1 MSAFD
6 SLFRFYRDNTITNKH
21 NDRYENDSDKEA
33 VRERNEAESN
43 NEEDDDNLTSDDNR
57 LTIMQSSRA
66 YQLGAKYSLYR
77 IYCELKR
84 FNNEE
89 TDEIEKRNEL
99 YLQHNLA
106 LTAKKREL
114 VLQNELSGNSTNK
127 TLKELMSAI
136 NNLEVRM
143 TSIENEFIELQKRC
157 GNNEQ

>member
-1 MSAFD
+1 MTNETINLLLSGLMGILGGL
-6 SLFRFYRDNTITNKH
+6 SLIIPNMI
-21 NDRYENDSDKEA
+21 
-33 VRERNEAESN
+33 V
-43 NEEDDDNLTSDDNR
+43 
-57 LTIMQSSRA
+57 SRV
-66 YQLGAKYSLYR
+66 
-77 IYCELKR
+77 LKR
-84 FNNEE
+84 DELSLQHKYN
-89 TDEIEKRNEL
+89 EIEKRNEL